1 MDDEDKQHLEEML
14 RVLGQ
19 VDVWA
24 ARTDAKAARLRPDPR
39 SPMWGDDR
47 KLNPY
52 HLSHAAWHFL
62 SNAGD
67 HLSCLRAVLGDANV
81 IHMYAP
87 FTLVRAALENACA
100 AAWLLQPPR
109 RNDRLERRL
118 RLALDDIKNSEQ
130 VKTLTG
136 LTGSRPKQDRLEQV
150 HDIAL
155 RAGIDEGALKGKVG
169 YSEIV
174 RAVDETGVAGGVLEV
189 SWKLCSGYAHGDLW
203 TALSASRRTEMP
215 SAAEEGV
222 GTFRIEANL
231 GLLRAV
237 TSTAA
242 AVTSLGWRLHDQ
254 RCHAPY

>member
-1 MDDEDKQHLEEML
+1 MDA
-14 RVLGQ
+14 
-19 VDVWA
+19 WA

-47 KLNPY
+47 KLDPY

-67 HLSCLRAVLGDANV
+67 HLACLRAVLGDAKV

-87 FTLVRAALENACA
+87 FTLVRAALENACGA
-100 AAWLLQPPR
+100 VWLLQPPR
-109 RNDRLERRL
+109 RIDRIERRL

-130 VKTLTG
+130 VKVLTRQ
-136 LTGSRPKQDRLEQV
+136 TGPRPKQDRLDQV
-150 HDIAL
+150 RDIAL
-155 RAGIDEGALKGKVG
+155 RAGVDEGALKGKVG

-174 RAVDETGVAGGVLEV
+174 RAVDETGAAEGLLEV

-203 TALSASRRTEMP
+203 TTLSASRRTEMP
-215 SAAEEGV
+215 RAAEEGV

-231 GLLRAV
+231 ALLKAV

-254 RCHAPY
+254 RCRAPY